1 MDVTL
6 SDWQKKEL
14 EKLWFIFGNGGQKH
28 TQGNHKFIQ
37 SLLKGKDYRK
47 FYSPTPECVEAV
59 GKICGSPKQS
69 FMEIVEQGYKDLG
82 IELKT
87 DTQLA
92 NDKQSQAISHCC
104 ENNLHF
110 DCSGSV
116 IDDTDGNFKHRGEC
130 FCKCHSPQK
139 ERQPLESAVADD
151 FNSSAAS
158 KDGGFLE
165 RLG

>member
-6 SDWQKKEL
+6 SKWQKKEL

-37 SLLKGKDYRK
+37 SLLQGKDHRK
-47 FYSPTPECVEAV
+47 FYCPTPECVEAV
-59 GKICGSPKQS
+59 GKICGSPK
-69 FMEIVEQGYKDLG
+69 
-82 IELKT
+82 
-87 DTQLA
+87 
-92 NDKQSQAISHCC
+92 AISHCC

-116 IDDTDGNFKHRGEC
+116 IDDTDGNYNHRGEC
-130 FCKCHSPQK
+130 FCKCHSPRK
-139 ERQPLESAVADD
+139 ERQPLENAVADD

-158 KDGGFLE
+158 ISSE
-165 RLG
+165 VS